1 MPLYDVNL
9 YGVSTEI
16 KEVYDYTL
24 AMVGT
29 QIKEVYD
36 TMYIGVNNLVYKNA
50 ADPFT
55 FLEYSSKTL
64 DTNYTVMPGS
74 YNVKIEDGSM
84 SPTYGYTFVHTAL
97 NGISSICWNTPRDL
111 TGLTTITVE
120 VGYLSAQTVNCY
132 FGISKDTT
140 LAYTGD
146 VPNTIFSK
154 KVHLSKADA
163 THQTYTLDI
172 SDVDGEYYFKFTIQS
187 ASGHTTPQC
196 YIKSITVS

>member
-1 MPLYDVNL
+1 MP
-9 YGVSTEI
+9 I
-16 KEVYDYTL
+16 YDYD
-24 AMVGT
+24 GT
-29 QIKEVYD
+29 TYHEMGWMADWDGTANHRFGKIQDNDGTTDYLIYQ
-36 TMYIGVNNLVYKNA
+36 NA
-50 ADPFT
+50 VDPFT

-64 DTNYTVMPGS
+64 DTNFTSMPSS
-74 YNVKIEDGSM
+74 YNFKIEDGSM
-84 SPTYGYTFVHTAL
+84 SSSYGYAFTHYAL

-154 KVHLSKADA
+154 KVHLSKADQI
-163 THQTYTLDI
+163 HQTYTLDI
-172 SDVDGEYYFKFTIQS
+172 SGVDGEYYLKFTIQS

-196 YIKSITVS
+196 YIKSIKFS